1 MVLNWQGMAVIQE
14 YPGSPEAALEALATN
29 GLDERTA
36 AGLLGA
42 SEEQFRQELKQ
53 QPAWQA
59 AWDHGRA
66 VAEAM
71 LLQGL
76 WRIGRTG
83 NADAAKLWLQS
94 RIQSRVGLGL

>member
-1 MVLNWQGMAVIQE
+1 MALNWQGMVVIQQ
-14 YPGSPEAALEALATN
+14 YPGSPETALEALGSD
-29 GLDERTA
+29 GLNEEVA
-36 AGLLGA
+36 AGLLGVT
-42 SEEQFRQELKQ
+42 EDEFLRELGQ
-53 QPAWQA
+53 NPSWQA